1 MPRPCI
7 TIGAIMIIPNS
18 RVLVFSAHAADFCSR
33 AGGTIARF
41 VEAGGKVHVI
51 DLTYGER
58 CESPALYAGGK
69 TPSIDEVK
77 AIRKGEIEA
86 SAGVLG
92 ATVECFDFGD
102 SPLVIDPDRKVRLIE
117 ALRVHRPEVV
127 LVHWLRDIL
136 HPDHVTTAENVLWAC
151 AYAGAGGIR
160 TGHPPAPRPATYC
173 YETTIGTAPV
183 AGFLPDTYVDIAR
196 VFDRKME
203 ALRHLKA
210 QPDLPG
216 MYDICARYRG
226 IEARMVGG
234 IPGCQLAEGFVKVGA
249 HGTP

>member
-1 MPRPCI
+1 
-7 TIGAIMIIPNS
+7 MIVSNA

-51 DLTYGER
+51 DMTYGER

-69 TPSIDEVK
+69 TPSLEEVK
-77 AIRKGEIEA
+77 GIRGREIEA
-86 SAGVLG
+86 AAGVLG
-92 ATVECFDFGD
+92 ATIECFDFGD
-102 SPLVIDPDRKVRLIE
+102 SPLVIDADRKLLLIE
-117 ALRVHRPEVV
+117 ALRVHRPEIV
-127 LVHWLRDIL
+127 LVHWLKDLL
-136 HPDHVTTAENVLWAC
+136 HPDHVVTAENVLWAC

-160 TGHPPAPRPATYC
+160 TAHPPTARTTAYC

-183 AGFLPDTYVDIAR
+183 SGYLPDTYVDIGK
-196 VFDRKME
+196 VFEKKME

-210 QPDLPG
+210 QPDLPI
-216 MYDICARYRG
+216 MYDICARYRA

-234 IPGCQLAEGFVKVGA
+234 IPGCQFAEGFVKVGA
-249 HGTP
+249 HGSP